1 MSNDEIKKK
10 SISKEVMFKK
20 KNNLPCN
27 MRLRLKYIYFQKNDL
42 AKKSKLNKKHRKK
55 QFNKG

>member
-27 MRLRLKYIYFQKNDL
+27 MRLRLKYIYF
-42 AKKSKLNKKHRKK
+42 
-55 QFNKG
+55 